1 MNDIPKSL
9 EKIINNWAEFNKSDY
24 LLVNLKGEKVDQS
37 RMNAWFNNI
46 FEKNISTS
54 MLRHI
59 YATNLLGDVDLSKLK
74 AISESLGHT
83 DIQTTLQYAKKDEEE
98 KENLE

>member
-1 MNDIPKSL
+1 
-9 EKIINNWAEFNKSDY
+9 
-24 LLVNLKGEKVDQS
+24 
-37 RMNAWFNNI
+37 
-46 FEKNISTS
+46 

-74 AISESLGHT
+74 AISESMGHT
-83 DIQTTLQYAKKDEEE
+83 NIQQTLQYAQKNDENIE